1 MERLLSFPKTLK
13 NLKPNILIL
22 LGDRYEI
29 MPAAISALILGI
41 PLAHIHGGDLTLGSY
56 DDAIR
61 HSITKMS
68 NVHFVASKTYLNRVI
83 QLGENPKN
91 IYLVGGLGLDNLKR
105 LKLLDKEILEKKLN
119 FNFKKKSFLIT
130 FHPETISSLTIE
142 NQIDC
147 LLKALGKLDD
157 VNFLFTM
164 PNADFGN
171 RVIKT
176 KIKKFL
182 KFKKTQKYLL
192 LWGRL
197 IICRL

>member
-1 MERLLSFPKTLK
+1 M
-13 NLKPNILIL
+13 

-29 MPAAISALILGI
+29 IPAAISALILGI
-41 PLAHIHGGDLTLGSY
+41 PLAHIHGGELTLGSY

-119 FNFKKKSFLIT
+119 FNFSKKSLLIT

-142 NQIDC
+142 KQIDC
-147 LLKALGKLDD
+147 LLKALGKLND

-164 PNADFGN
+164 PNAILVTCN
-171 RVIKT
+171 KNKNK
-176 KIKKFL
+176 KI
-182 KFKKTQKYLL
+182 FKV
-192 LWGRL
+192 
-197 IICRL
+197 